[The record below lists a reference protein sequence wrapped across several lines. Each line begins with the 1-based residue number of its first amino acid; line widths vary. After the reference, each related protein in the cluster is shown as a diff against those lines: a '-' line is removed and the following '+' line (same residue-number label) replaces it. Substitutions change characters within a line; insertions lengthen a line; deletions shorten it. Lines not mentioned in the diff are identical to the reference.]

1 MRTLY
6 NANTRS
12 AYQAGFYTG
21 AFDVA
26 DVLTHGDTGLGALD
40 GNDGELIVDKGA
52 AYRTSADGTTGPLET
67 TATTPFA
74 TVITFHPDALFE
86 LDGSFTKAD
95 FEAELAA
102 RLPLVNRIW
111 ALRIHGRFHQV
122 VAGASERQRP
132 PFRPLAEVMAE
143 YHNQTWTNPTGTL
156 VAFHCPIYLSG
167 IDYVG
172 GHYHWLSDDHRHG
185 GHVADFTTQRVT
197 VQACETHRYTT
208 ELPTTA
214 EFHNLDLTPYH

>member
-1 MRTLY
+1 
-6 NANTRS
+6 
-12 AYQAGFYTG
+12 
-21 AFDVA
+21 
-26 DVLTHGDTGLGALD
+26 
-40 GNDGELIVDKGA
+40 
-52 AYRTSADGTTGPLET
+52 
-67 TATTPFA
+67 
-74 TVITFHPDALFE
+74 
-86 LDGSFTKAD
+86 
-95 FEAELAA
+95 
-102 RLPLVNRIW
+102 
-111 ALRIHGRFHQV
+111 
-122 VAGASERQRP
+122 
-132 PFRPLAEVMAE
+132 MAE